1 MAEPSF
7 SFRLVTPQRLVL
19 ETEIVALL
27 APGSEGYLGV
37 LAHHAPLITALRPGR
52 LEVRTT
58 AGETES
64 YAVSG
69 GFLEVSGNRATV
81 LADTAERA
89 GEIDR
94 ARAANAL
101 RRAEER
107 LRQPSGGAG
116 SGSTGSGGAAGTG
129 AAVATEAAIDR
140 DRAMRALERAKN
152 RLAVAIAE
160 RG

>member
-1 MAEPSF
+1 MAETPF
-7 SFRLVTPQRLVL
+7 TFRLVTPQRLVL
-19 ETEIVALL
+19 ETEIVALE

-52 LEVRTT
+52 LELRSVS
-58 AGETES
+58 GETRS

-81 LADTAERA
+81 LADTAEEA
-89 GEIDR
+89 GAIDR
-94 ARAANAL
+94 PRAEAAL

-107 LRQPSGGAG
+107 LQQASGGAG
-116 SGSTGSGGAAGTG
+116 VGGASAGGAAASV

-140 DRAMRALERAKN
+140 QRALRALERAKN
-152 RLAVAIAE
+152 RLGVATE
-160 RG
+160 DRG

>member
-1 MAEPSF
+1 MADTPF
-7 SFRLVTPQRLVL
+7 GFRLVTPQRLVL
-19 ETEIVALL
+19 EAEIVSLQ

-52 LEVRTT
+52 LDIRDAKGAVT
-58 AGETES
+58 S
-64 YAVSG
+64 FAVSG

-89 GEIDR
+89 DEIDVER
-94 ARAANAL
+94 ARASL
-101 RRAEER
+101 QRAEGR
-107 LRQPSGGAG
+107 LRQAGGGSSLGGSVAG
-116 SGSTGSGGAAGTG
+116 GEGP
-129 AAVATEAAIDR
+129 VATEAAVDH
-140 DRAMRALERAKN
+140 DRAMRSLERAKN